1 MQLTASPN
9 PTPDEAPD
17 ASSLQSRRGGAI
29 LLLLSLVQFM
39 DILDASILNI
49 ALPSIKNDLGFSQQ
63 DLQWVVNGYIL
74 TYGGFLLLG
83 GRMADLLG
91 RRLVLVTGLV
101 VFAGSSL
108 IGGLAHTSS
117 LLVGAR
123 FAQGLGAA
131 MLSPAALSTLT
142 STFRST
148 RDRNT
153 ALGVWAAVSGIGGAA
168 GVLFGGLLTEGPGWR
183 WVLFVNVP
191 FSAIAF
197 AGAFA
202 LLKKER
208 MRARMASFDALGA
221 LLVTGGMLLLVYA
234 LVKAPDVGWGATRTI
249 VELAV
254 AGLILVAFVANELRV
269 ANPLVPLS
277 ILRVKGVAAADAT
290 QMVALAGFLPM
301 FFFLTLYMQTVLH
314 YSPIQTGI
322 AYLPLTGGFI
332 IAASICSQLFTRI
345 GTKAV
350 VLAGIVTAAGGLYW
364 LSRIPVDGSYV
375 SDILPGLLVVSL
387 GLGGV
392 FTGLTTAAN
401 AGIDEDKAGL
411 AAGLLN
417 TGQQIGGALV
427 LPPGARLV
435 GRPFR
440 GSLEQEAVIGRDERV
455 GRRHRVRVV
464 DGAVLAREGDPAR
477 SLSQPVL
484 ERGPDLARPLLQPV
498 GRVVDHLLHLGDLF
512 CLLLG
517 QREAEVER
525 EVVVVGGDIR
535 ELPAHPLLVGAEA
548 LDRRPRE
555 ADQGHVAVIQVDE
568 RTVESVPEIR
578 AARAGTVFVVGPEHD
593 VVGQELRA
601 PIEQRRKSLLAALGI
616 ELVLLLDR

>member
-1 MQLTASPN
+1 MSAEPQSVVVST
-9 PTPDEAPD
+9 DQAPA
-17 ASSLQSRRGGAI
+17 ASSLSSRRGVAI

-39 DILDASILNI
+39 DVLDASILNI
-49 ALPSIKNDLGFSQQ
+49 ALPSIKSDLGFSQQ
-63 DLQWVVNGYIL
+63 SLQWVINGYIL

-91 RRLVLVTGLV
+91 RRSVLFTGLL

-108 IGGLAHTSS
+108 VGGLAHSES
-117 LLVGAR
+117 LLIGAR

-142 STFRST
+142 STFRLT

-191 FSAIAF
+191 FSAVAF
-197 AGAFA
+197 VGAFV

-208 MRARMASFDALGA
+208 RKPAALANFDALGA
-221 LLVTGGMLLLVYA
+221 FLVTGGMLLLVYA
-234 LVKAPDVGWGATRTI
+234 LVKAPDVGWGATRTLA
-249 VELAV
+249 ELAGSV
-254 AGLILVAFVANELRV
+254 AILAAFVANELRV
-269 ANPLVPLS
+269 VNPLVPMS

-332 IAASICSQLFTRI
+332 IAASISSQLFTRI
-345 GTKAV
+345 GTKPV
-350 VLAGIVTAAGGLYW
+350 VLAGILTAAGGLYW

-375 SDILPGLLVVSL
+375 ANILPGLLVVSL
-387 GLGGV
+387 GMGGV

-401 AGIDEDKAGL
+401 AGVEQEKAGL

-417 TGQQIGGALV
+417 TGQQLGTALGLAVLSALATARTTSLLHGGHDSVAQAATGGYQHALMIGAFLV
-427 LPPGARLV
+427 LAAGAVALLAGNTRQTT
-435 GRPFR
+435 P
-440 GSLEQEAVIGRDERV
+440 
-455 GRRHRVRVV
+455 VV
-464 DGAVLAREGDPAR
+464 D
-477 SLSQPVL
+477 
-484 ERGPDLARPLLQPV
+484 
-498 GRVVDHLLHLGDLF
+498 
-512 CLLLG
+512 
-517 QREAEVER
+517 
-525 EVVVVGGDIR
+525 
-535 ELPAHPLLVGAEA
+535 
-548 LDRRPRE
+548 
-555 ADQGHVAVIQVDE
+555 DE
-568 RTVESVPEIR
+568 RTPEP
-578 AARAGTVFVVGPEHD
+578 ALD
-593 VVGQELRA
+593 
-601 PIEQRRKSLLAALGI
+601 LAA
-616 ELVLLLDR
+616 